1 MRKRRFKSGIAK
13 ELFKN
18 YFIGYIALISIMV
31 IIFIITFILYISY
44 LFLPSTMKYGL
55 INYRLA
61 NDYKMISEKDLEDIN
76 GFLIVIDEN
85 NNIELKRGY
94 LIKEFEEITLDDYL
108 KILNFEV
115 YSEKESSSAIKILES
130 MLTMIDSESSI
141 ITTDDGIEY
150 SISYKFIKE
159 QNKLVVFGVPYENI
173 NKHNNYNPLTGN
185 KNQIISLIVINIIL
199 LLIIIYFFAKWT
211 ARKFTKP
218 INTLNEGM
226 KKITEGNYGNQVYI
240 KKDNELK
247 ELANGFNLMS
257 EALKIEKEE
266 NQRLQQERNKLIL
279 HISHDLKNPLSAVL
293 GYSDILNNYDK
304 LTEEEKQE
312 YLTIININS
321 RRATKIITDL
331 FEFSLLDSMD
341 YKLNMKNVDVNEV
354 LREIVAYYI
363 PELEAKD
370 FNYDFNISE
379 EEYLVNI
386 DEVKFTR
393 AISNLIDNAIK
404 YNEKNT
410 TLSVMSRKFNDR
422 IEIRIFDDGRG
433 INEEIRDKIFEAFV
447 REDKARS
454 SSTEGAGLGLA
465 ITKAIIE
472 KHSGSI
478 KLLDNTKGT
487 EYKIILNI

>member
-1 MRKRRFKSGIAK
+1 
-13 ELFKN
+13 
-18 YFIGYIALISIMV
+18 
-31 IIFIITFILYISY
+31 
-44 LFLPSTMKYGL
+44 
-55 INYRLA
+55 
-61 NDYKMISEKDLEDIN
+61 
-76 GFLIVIDEN
+76 
-85 NNIELKRGY
+85 
-94 LIKEFEEITLDDYL
+94 
-108 KILNFEV
+108 
-115 YSEKESSSAIKILES
+115 
-130 MLTMIDSESSI
+130 
-141 ITTDDGIEY
+141 
-150 SISYKFIKE
+150 
-159 QNKLVVFGVPYENI
+159 
-173 NKHNNYNPLTGN
+173 
-185 KNQIISLIVINIIL
+185 
-199 LLIIIYFFAKWT
+199 
-211 ARKFTKP
+211 
-218 INTLNEGM
+218 M

-410 TLSVMSRKFNDR
+410 TLSVISRKFNDR

-478 KLLDNTKGT
+478 KLLDNTK
-487 EYKIILNI
+487 